1 MRWNCWTAKRNIE
14 QERIFA
20 ADLRR
25 QAQIRKSWPRIF
37 ANSHE
42 SSKTIMV
49 RVCRALIFY
58 LKNLWL
64 NWLASCI
71 DIGGE
76 AGLRAEPPA
85 IGAEESHH
93 IVKS

>member
-1 MRWNCWTAKRNIE
+1 LSRKEIRRRFAQTSADQEKLAANFPEFTRIE
-14 QERIFA
+14 Q
-20 ADLRR
+20 
-25 QAQIRKSWPRIF
+25 
-37 ANSHE
+37 
-42 SSKTIMV
+42 TIMV